1 MVQMQRV
8 CPVNSALFV
17 LDPRYYLLTPVY
29 SIIEGLSES
38 LERLQMDYVDIYF
51 AHRPD
56 PTVPMEEVVRAFNY
70 CINSGKA
77 YYWATSEWSAEQI
90 EEAYH
95 VADKLGLIGP
105 IAEQAEHNLFH
116 RERPEL
122 EYLPIYKKYGIKT
135 TVWSALASGV
145 LTGKASAP
153 VFPLQNI
160 EEGRVQRRAY
170 TTY

>member
-1 MVQMQRV
+1 
-8 CPVNSALFV
+8 
-17 LDPRYYLLTPVY
+17 
-29 SIIEGLSES
+29 
-38 LERLQMDYVDIYF
+38 MDYVDVYF

-77 YYWATSEWSAEQI
+77 HYWATSEWPVEQI

-135 TVWSALASGV
+135 TVWSALASGM
-145 LTGKASAP
+145 LTGKVSVSHVPA
-153 VFPLQNI
+153 
-160 EEGRVQRRAY
+160 
-170 TTY
+170 T

>member
-1 MVQMQRV
+1 MQRV
-8 CPVNSALFV
+8 YPENSTPLASRAG
-17 LDPRYYLLTPVY
+17 DYLLTAIS
-29 SIIEGLSES
+29 SIIEGLNES

-70 CINSGKA
+70 CINSGKTH
-77 YYWATSEWSAEQI
+77 YWATSEWSAAEI

-105 IAEQAEHNLFH
+105 IAEQAQHNLFH

-145 LTGKASAP
+145 LTGKVSTSHASS
-153 VFPLQNI
+153 
-160 EEGRVQRRAY
+160 
-170 TTY
+170 

>member
-1 MVQMQRV
+1 
-8 CPVNSALFV
+8 
-17 LDPRYYLLTPVY
+17 
-29 SIIEGLSES
+29 
-38 LERLQMDYVDIYF
+38 MDYVDIYF
-51 AHRPD
+51 AHRSD

-77 YYWATSEWSAEQI
+77 HYWGTSEWSAAEI

-105 IAEQAEHNLFH
+105 IAEQSQHNLFH

-135 TVWSALASGV
+135 TVWSALANGL
-145 LTGKASAP
+145 LTGKVSSSL
-153 VFPLQNI
+153 FPF
-160 EEGRVQRRAY
+160 Y
-170 TTY
+170 TVKNV